1 MKFLKNLLIFSIFG
15 LTYGLIEILWRG
27 YTHPSMVIVGGSCG
41 LLIGLLNERNKKMN
55 LLLQMAEGMVIVTVL
70 EFVSGIILNL
80 CLGLNVWDYSNM
92 RFNLLGQVCPQFCI
106 AWFFL
111 SYLVIRIDD
120 LLRKTIIS
128 EDRNHY

>member
-27 YTHPSMVIVGGSCG
+27 YTHPSMVIVGGICG

-55 LLLQMAEGMVIVTVL
+55 LLLQMVEGMVIVTVL

-111 SYLVIRIDD
+111 SYFVIRLDD
-120 LLRKTIIS
+120 FLRKAINS
-128 EDRNHY
+128 

>member
-41 LLIGLLNERNKKMN
+41 LLIGLLNERNKEMN
-55 LLLQMAEGMVIVTVL
+55 LLLQMVEGMVIVTVL

-111 SYLVIRIDD
+111 SYFVIRIDD
-120 LLRKTIIS
+120 FLRKAINT
-128 EDRNHY
+128 

>member
-41 LLIGLLNERNKKMN
+41 LLIGLLNERNKEMN
-55 LLLQMAEGMVIVTVL
+55 LLLQMVEGMVIVTVL

-80 CLGLNVWDYSNM
+80 CLGLNIWDYSNM

-111 SYLVIRIDD
+111 SYFVIRIDD
-120 LLRKTIIS
+120 LLRKTITS

>member
-27 YTHPSMVIVGGSCG
+27 YTHPSMVIVGGICG

-55 LLLQMAEGMVIVTVL
+55 LLLQMVEGMVIVTVL

-111 SYLVIRIDD
+111 SYFVIRIDD
-120 LLRKTIIS
+120 LLRSK
-128 EDRNHY
+128 

>member
-27 YTHPSMVIVGGSCG
+27 YTHSSMVIVGGICG

-55 LLLQMAEGMVIVTVL
+55 LLLQMVEGMVIVTVL
-70 EFVSGIILNL
+70 EFVSGIVLNL

-92 RFNLLGQVCPQFCI
+92 RFNLLGQICPQFCI

-111 SYLVIRIDD
+111 SYFVIRIDD
-120 LLRKTIIS
+120 LLRKTI
-128 EDRNHY
+128 NT

>member
-1 MKFLKNLLIFSIFG
+1 MKKLLKNLLIFSIFG

-27 YTHPSMVIVGGSCG
+27 YTHPSMVIVGGICG

-55 LLLQMAEGMVIVTVL
+55 LLLQMVEGMVIVTVL

-111 SYLVIRIDD
+111 SYFVIRIDD
-120 LLRKTIIS
+120 FLRKAINS
-128 EDRNHY
+128 

>member
-1 MKFLKNLLIFSIFG
+1 MKKLLKNLLIFSIFG

-27 YTHPSMVIVGGSCG
+27 YTHPSMVIVGGICG
-41 LLIGLLNERNKKMN
+41 LLIGLLNEKNKKMN
-55 LLLQMAEGMVIVTVL
+55 LLLQMVEGMVIVTVL

-111 SYLVIRIDD
+111 SYFVIRIDD
-120 LLRKTIIS
+120 LLRSK
-128 EDRNHY
+128 

>member
-1 MKFLKNLLIFSIFG
+1 MKKLLKNLLIFSIFG

-27 YTHPSMVIVGGSCG
+27 YTHPSMVIVGGICG
-41 LLIGLLNERNKKMN
+41 LLIGLLNEKNKKKN
-55 LLLQMAEGMVIVTVL
+55 LLLQMVDGMVIVTVL

-92 RFNLLGQVCPQFCI
+92 RCNLLGQVCPQFCI

-111 SYLVIRIDD
+111 SYFVIRIDD
-120 LLRKTIIS
+120 FLRKAINS
-128 EDRNHY
+128 

>member
-1 MKFLKNLLIFSIFG
+1 MKKLLKNLLIFSIFG

-27 YTHPSMVIVGGSCG
+27 YTHPSMVIVGGICG
-41 LLIGLLNERNKKMN
+41 LLIGLLNEKNKKMN
-55 LLLQMAEGMVIVTVL
+55 LLLQMVEGMVIVTVL

-111 SYLVIRIDD
+111 SYFVIRIDD
-120 LLRKTIIS
+120 FLRKAINT
-128 EDRNHY
+128 

>member
-27 YTHPSMVIVGGSCG
+27 YTHPSMVIVGGICG
-41 LLIGLLNERNKKMN
+41 LLIGLLNEKNKKMN
-55 LLLQMAEGMVIVTVL
+55 LLLQMVEGMVIVTVL

-111 SYLVIRIDD
+111 SYFVIRIDD
-120 LLRKTIIS
+120 LLRKTITS

>member
-55 LLLQMAEGMVIVTVL
+55 LLLQMVEGMVIVTVL

-111 SYLVIRIDD
+111 SYFVIRIDD
-120 LLRKTIIS
+120 LLRKTI
-128 EDRNHY
+128 NT

>member
-15 LTYGLIEILWRG
+15 LAYGLIEILWRG

-55 LLLQMAEGMVIVTVL
+55 LLLQMVEGMVIVTVL

-80 CLGLNVWDYSNM
+80 CLGLNIWDYSNM

-111 SYLVIRIDD
+111 SYFVIRIDD
-120 LLRKTIIS
+120 LLRKTITS

>member
-41 LLIGLLNERNKKMN
+41 LLIGLLNEKNKKMN
-55 LLLQMAEGMVIVTVL
+55 LLLQMVEGMVIVTVL

-111 SYLVIRIDD
+111 SYFVIRIDD
-120 LLRKTIIS
+120 LLRKTITS

>member
-55 LLLQMAEGMVIVTVL
+55 LLLQMVEGMVIVTVL

-80 CLGLNVWDYSNM
+80 WLGLNVWDYSNM

-111 SYLVIRIDD
+111 SYFVIRIDD
-120 LLRKTIIS
+120 FLRKAINS
-128 EDRNHY
+128 

>member
-27 YTHPSMVIVGGSCG
+27 YTHPSMVIVGGICG
-41 LLIGLLNERNKKMN
+41 LLIGLLNEKNKKKN
-55 LLLQMAEGMVIVTVL
+55 LLLQMVEGMVIVTVL

-92 RFNLLGQVCPQFCI
+92 KFNLLGQVCPQFCI

-111 SYLVIRIDD
+111 SYFVIRIDD
-120 LLRKTIIS
+120 LLRKTI
-128 EDRNHY
+128 NT

>member
-27 YTHPSMVIVGGSCG
+27 YTHPSMVIVGGICG

-55 LLLQMAEGMVIVTVL
+55 LLLQMVEGMVIVTVL
-70 EFVSGIILNL
+70 EFVSGIVLNL

-111 SYLVIRIDD
+111 SYFVIRIDD
-120 LLRKTIIS
+120 FLRKAINT
-128 EDRNHY
+128 

>member
-27 YTHPSMVIVGGSCG
+27 YTHPSMVIVGGICG
-41 LLIGLLNERNKKMN
+41 LLIGLLNEKNKKKN
-55 LLLQMAEGMVIVTVL
+55 LLLQMVEGMVIVTVL

-111 SYLVIRIDD
+111 SYFVIRIDD
-120 LLRKTIIS
+120 FLRKAINT
-128 EDRNHY
+128 

>member
-27 YTHPSMVIVGGSCG
+27 YTHPSMVIVGGICG

-55 LLLQMAEGMVIVTVL
+55 LLLQMVEGMVIVTVL

-80 CLGLNVWDYSNM
+80 YLGLNVWDYSNM
-92 RFNLLGQVCPQFCI
+92 RFNLLGQICPQFCI

-111 SYLVIRIDD
+111 SYFVIRIDD
-120 LLRKTIIS
+120 LLRKTI
-128 EDRNHY
+128 NT

>member
-1 MKFLKNLLIFSIFG
+1 MKKLLKNLLIFSIFG

-27 YTHPSMVIVGGSCG
+27 YTHPSMVIVGGICG
-41 LLIGLLNERNKKMN
+41 LLIGLLNEKNKKMN
-55 LLLQMAEGMVIVTVL
+55 LLLQMVEGMVIVTVL
-70 EFVSGIILNL
+70 EFVSGIVLNL

-111 SYLVIRIDD
+111 SYFVIRIDD
-120 LLRKTIIS
+120 FLRKAINT
-128 EDRNHY
+128 

>member
-27 YTHPSMVIVGGSCG
+27 YTHPSMVIVGGICG
-41 LLIGLLNERNKKMN
+41 LLIGLLNEKNKKMN
-55 LLLQMAEGMVIVTVL
+55 LLLQMVEGMVIVTVL

-92 RFNLLGQVCPQFCI
+92 RFNLLGQICPQFCI

-111 SYLVIRIDD
+111 SYFVIRIDD
-120 LLRKTIIS
+120 LLRKTI
-128 EDRNHY
+128 NT

>member
-27 YTHPSMVIVGGSCG
+27 YTHPSMVIVGGICG
-41 LLIGLLNERNKKMN
+41 LLIGLLNEKNKKIN
-55 LLLQMAEGMVIVTVL
+55 LLQQMVEGMVIVTVL
-70 EFVSGIILNL
+70 EFVSGIVLNL

-111 SYLVIRIDD
+111 SYFVIRIDD
-120 LLRKTIIS
+120 LLRETITS

>member
-27 YTHPSMVIVGGSCG
+27 YTHPSMVIVGGICG
-41 LLIGLLNERNKKMN
+41 LLIGLLNEKNRKKN
-55 LLLQMAEGMVIVTVL
+55 LLLQMVEGMVIVTVL
-70 EFVSGIILNL
+70 EFVSGIVLNL

-111 SYLVIRIDD
+111 SYFVIRIDD
-120 LLRKTIIS
+120 LLRKTINS
-128 EDRNHY
+128 

>member
-1 MKFLKNLLIFSIFG
+1 MKFLKNLLIFNIFG

-55 LLLQMAEGMVIVTVL
+55 LLLQMVEGMVIVTVL

-111 SYLVIRIDD
+111 SYFVIRIDD
-120 LLRKTIIS
+120 LLRKTI
-128 EDRNHY
+128 NT

>member
-27 YTHPSMVIVGGSCG
+27 YTHPSMVIVGGICG
-41 LLIGLLNERNKKMN
+41 LLIGLLNERNKEMN
-55 LLLQMAEGMVIVTVL
+55 LLLQMVEGMVIVTVL

-111 SYLVIRIDD
+111 SYFVIRIDD
-120 LLRKTIIS
+120 LLRKTI
-128 EDRNHY
+128 NT

>member
-27 YTHPSMVIVGGSCG
+27 YTHPSMVIVGGICG
-41 LLIGLLNERNKKMN
+41 LLIGLLNEKNRKMN
-55 LLLQMAEGMVIVTVL
+55 LLLQMVEGMVIVTVL

-92 RFNLLGQVCPQFCI
+92 RFNLLGQVCPQFSI

-111 SYLVIRIDD
+111 SYFAIRIDD
-120 LLRKTIIS
+120 LLRKTISS
-128 EDRNHY
+128 EDKNHY

>member
-1 MKFLKNLLIFSIFG
+1 MKFLKNLLIFNIFG

-55 LLLQMAEGMVIVTVL
+55 LLLQMVEGMVIVTVI

-80 CLGLNVWDYSNM
+80 CLGFNVWDYSNM

-111 SYLVIRIDD
+111 SYFVIRIDD
-120 LLRKTIIS
+120 LLRKTI
-128 EDRNHY
+128 NT

>member
-27 YTHPSMVIVGGSCG
+27 YTHPSMVIVGGICG
-41 LLIGLLNERNKKMN
+41 LLIGLLNEKNKKMN
-55 LLLQMAEGMVIVTVL
+55 LLQQMVEGMVIVTVL

-92 RFNLLGQVCPQFCI
+92 KFNLLGQVCPQFCI

-111 SYLVIRIDD
+111 SYLVISIDD
-120 LLRKTIIS
+120 FLRKAINT
-128 EDRNHY
+128 

>member
-27 YTHPSMVIVGGSCG
+27 YTHPSMVIVGGICG

-55 LLLQMAEGMVIVTVL
+55 LLLQMVEGMVIVTAL

-80 CLGLNVWDYSNM
+80 CLGLNVWNYSNM

-111 SYLVIRIDD
+111 SYFVIRIDD
-120 LLRKTIIS
+120 FLRKAINT
-128 EDRNHY
+128 

>member
-27 YTHPSMVIVGGSCG
+27 YTHPSMVIVGGICG
-41 LLIGLLNERNKKMN
+41 LLIGLLNEKNKKMN
-55 LLLQMAEGMVIVTVL
+55 LLLQMVEGMVIVTVL
-70 EFVSGIILNL
+70 EFVSGIVLNL

-92 RFNLLGQVCPQFCI
+92 RFNLLGQICPQFCI

-111 SYLVIRIDD
+111 SYFVIRIDD
-120 LLRKTIIS
+120 FLRSK
-128 EDRNHY
+128 

>member
-27 YTHPSMVIVGGSCG
+27 YTHPSMVIVGGICG
-41 LLIGLLNERNKKMN
+41 LLIGLLNEKNKKKN
-55 LLLQMAEGMVIVTVL
+55 LLLQMVEGMVIVTVL
-70 EFVSGIILNL
+70 EFVSGIVLNL

-111 SYLVIRIDD
+111 SYFVIRIDD
-120 LLRKTIIS
+120 FLRKTI
-128 EDRNHY
+128 NT

>member
-15 LTYGLIEILWRG
+15 LMYGLIEILWRG
-27 YTHPSMVIVGGSCG
+27 YTHPSMVIVGGICG
-41 LLIGLLNERNKKMN
+41 LLIGLLNEKNKKMN
-55 LLLQMAEGMVIVTVL
+55 LLLQMVEGMVIVTVL

-111 SYLVIRIDD
+111 SYFVIRIDD
-120 LLRKTIIS
+120 LLRKTI
-128 EDRNHY
+128 NT

>member
-27 YTHPSMVIVGGSCG
+27 YTHPSMVIVGGICG

-55 LLLQMAEGMVIVTVL
+55 LLLQMVEGMVIVTVL

-92 RFNLLGQVCPQFCI
+92 RFNLLGQVCPQFCV

-111 SYLVIRIDD
+111 SYFVIRIDD
-120 LLRKTIIS
+120 FLRKAINT
-128 EDRNHY
+128 